1 MPNRK
6 RKHQV
11 ILRLDD
17 CEYKKF
23 KDNLNKT
30 GMKQREY
37 IFNLVTQQPIFHIH
51 ALDEVE
57 EQIRKIGVNI
67 NQIAKRANCNDE
79 VLQDDLKLI
88 MKEQIKI
95 WQLLKQLKVV
105 PQSNE

>member
-1 MPNRK
+1 M
-6 RKHQV
+6 

-37 IFNLVTQQPIFHIH
+37 IFNLVTQQPIFQIH
-51 ALDEVE
+51 ELDEVE

-67 NQIAKRANCNDE
+67 NQIAKRANCSDE

-88 MKEQIKI
+88 MKEQIKEMVHMI
-95 WQLLKQLKVV
+95 IQKEHKLLMMYILNVFI
-105 PQSNE
+105 